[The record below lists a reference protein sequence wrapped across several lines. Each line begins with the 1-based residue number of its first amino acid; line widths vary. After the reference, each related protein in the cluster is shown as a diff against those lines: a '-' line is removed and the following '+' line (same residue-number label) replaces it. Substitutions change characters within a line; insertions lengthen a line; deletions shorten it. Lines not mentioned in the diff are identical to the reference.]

1 MAAAAAEQWL
11 AAPVANNGAMMTS
24 LLVDGRPIQGDPG
37 LPAVAAVFG
46 DLRRHPGTMRLLL
59 EESLAS
65 RARMRSMARR
75 AARRPET
82 FDIKAHA
89 VLPVVN
95 LARWAALDRRLA
107 PPCRPS
113 NGCARRP
120 GRRCCRATGPRRWS
134 RCSRLLQ
141 RLRLRYQLLQRQS
154 GDRPSDLLTLDRLS
168 SIDRSLVAEA
178 VREIAAIQR
187 RMTNVAHF
195 LPAEGWVAA
204 DRP

>member
-1 MAAAAAEQWL
+1 
-11 AAPVANNGAMMTS
+11 
-24 LLVDGRPIQGDPG
+24 
-37 LPAVAAVFG
+37 
-46 DLRRHPGTMRLLL
+46 MRLLL

-65 RARMRSMARR
+65 RARMRSWRDVLSG
-75 AARRPET
+75 RPET
-82 FDIKAHA
+82 FYIKAHA

-95 LARWAALDRRLA
+95 LARWAALAVGSSALPTVERLRAASGSQMLPGDRAETLVEVF
-107 PPCRPS
+107 
-113 NGCARRP
+113 G
-120 GRRCCRATGPRRWS
+120 
-134 RCSRLLQ
+134 LLQ

-195 LPAEGWVAA
+195 VPAEGWVAA